1 MKLYERD
8 HLMVCHHSVKSTDHM
23 YCGRNMFWFETRSH
37 KITCLK
43 SHVATSIGAL
53 QGKSP
58 SSQVW

>member
-1 MKLYERD
+1 
-8 HLMVCHHSVKSTDHM
+8 MVCHHPVKSTDHM